1 MSRLL
6 LLLIFFFASC
16 NTIARKGYSAKKQKT
31 ETPETIKA
39 WLTKQGFNTD
49 QVFSIA
55 PEYYLEFALG
65 SQSAPLLFDL
75 KTGKFLALGYANGKY
90 CPKDIDKSYANVLPY
105 PLLKVKPD
113 SFLVSESLEIPAG
126 YTTKDKDKLRHH
138 TDTTVFTL
146 EKIRGLI
153 RTLNGEP
160 VTEMAGGEADYI
172 LILPF
177 AIYLGNRIQAKDL
190 KKYYYSALS
199 NRFSKILVAFLN
211 VDKQQWWGD
220 QWNHSNTMK
229 YY

>member
-1 MSRLL
+1 MTRLFV
-6 LLLIFFFASC
+6 LLILFVTSC
-16 NTIARKGYSAKKQKT
+16 NTIARIGYGAKKQKT
-31 ETPETIKA
+31 ESPETIKA
-39 WLTKQGFNTD
+39 WLAKQGLHSD
-49 QVFSIA
+49 QLFSIA
-55 PEYYLEFALG
+55 PENYLEYTIG
-65 SQSAPLLFDL
+65 TQSSPLLFDL
-75 KTGKFLALGYANGKY
+75 KSGNFLALGYTNGKY

-113 SFLVSESLEIPAG
+113 SFLVSESLETPAG
-126 YTTKDKDKLRHH
+126 YTGKDKLRHH

-160 VTEMAGGEADYI
+160 VTKMAGGEADYI

-220 QWNHSNTMK
+220 QWNRTNTIN
-229 YY
+229 Y